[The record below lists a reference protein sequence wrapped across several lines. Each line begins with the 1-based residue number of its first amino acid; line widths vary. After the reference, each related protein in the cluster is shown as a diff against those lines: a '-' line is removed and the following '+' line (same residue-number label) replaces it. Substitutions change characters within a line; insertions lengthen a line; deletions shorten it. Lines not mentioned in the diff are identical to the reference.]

1 MSLFSS
7 RPKNRRRRVSRKK
20 TTTGWIDESSA
31 AAAPSRRTK
40 AKAAPADQAHKLNAQ
55 IGAIESFLAKHHHAE
70 VQRLAMKKANIL
82 PPPDRSAH
90 ARARRTLTMAEQR
103 RYHAER
109 NLTSFR
115 FLVLFC
121 LACAIGWWILFAGA

>member
-7 RPKNRRRRVSRKK
+7 RPVNRRRRVSRKK
-20 TTTGWIDESSA
+20 KQTNWIDDQP
-31 AAAPSRRTK
+31 APKKPQSRSK
-40 AKAAPADQAHKLNAQ
+40 ADLEKAQAHVLHAQ

-90 ARARRTLTMAEQR
+90 ARARRTMTMAEQR
-103 RYHAER
+103 RYHSER
-109 NLTSFR
+109 NRTSFR
-115 FLVLFC
+115 FLLLFC
-121 LACAIGWWILFAGA
+121 LACTIGWWILFAGA